1 MNRKEHIDLKKAKAI
16 FMAAAVLAVSSCSS
30 IIDSGY
36 IGYKKNEMKYGKGVT
51 IALQQIIAHSRK
63 SETTRISLMG
73 KR

>member
-30 IIDSGY
+30 IIDNGY

-51 IALQQIIAHSRK
+51 KQFQQAVNNSNI
-63 SETTRISLMG
+63 
-73 KR
+73 